1 MLNPQQNK
9 KLLQTLSHCLEVFE
23 PYLFEPQGKLDYRM
37 FETREH
43 LRAVPPDECFHA
55 PVPHWGG
62 PWQTCWFKG
71 RYQPSEQLAGRALYL
86 MPRVGGYEAM
96 LWVDGMPKGTFATKI
111 VVTRHGN
118 HYCDMLCAQADPPRS
133 MDVALEFYAG
143 HPVPGRAPFEP
154 DGPLGGEDAE
164 AFSFQA
170 QDILICTKN
179 QLVADFLF
187 DLRVLLQL
195 AEMLDENS
203 FRRAGVLNTLAQVHR
218 TLYLSPQAVDRE
230 TWLESLRAARAVMA
244 PALACRNGD
253 SAPRAALL
261 GHSHMDTAWLWPTA
275 ETVRKNARTIA
286 NQLSLME
293 QYPEYRF
300 LQSASCHTAWMQ
312 REYPALFERMREA
325 VAQGRY
331 EMNGAVWV
339 ECDCNLVGGE
349 ALIRQFLW
357 GQRYTRDTFG
367 VLSDCFW
374 LPDTFGYSAA
384 IPQIMR
390 GFGVK
395 YFLTTKLAWNDTNT
409 FPYETFTWRGID
421 GTDVLAHFFVMD
433 TWPDP
438 KGLLERVNGVGYRDC
453 LHNKQIS
460 HQRLIA
466 FGYGDGGGGPQF
478 EMIETARR
486 LADLEGCPRVRYSSA
501 SKFMQSLEA
510 EGREFPEYRG
520 ELYLELHRGTLTGKQ
535 QIKKNNRM
543 AETALHDLELVTVLA
558 AVHSGAPACGAA
570 CRPLWETLLVNQFHD
585 ILPGSCIPEAHD
597 ESLRQTTALLEEAG
611 RRLDATLRPEQMG
624 GVLNPLGFARTDT
637 VYLPV
642 NTAMHA
648 PGLRTQLVE
657 LRGGARVLAVAGL
670 RQQPFSFTP
679 LSLCAGADE
688 ASSLFHACG
697 NRLETPFALV
707 RFSPGGAISSFVDR
721 RTGRELCAGL
731 PLNTF
736 LSAEDV
742 PAAWDGWDVD
752 ADCMEKLRPDGVL
765 QSRMVAADGPVEYRV
780 RCTWT
785 VCGGSVVRQDI
796 IFHADSPL
804 VEFDTE
810 LEWHGKHRLLK
821 AAFDTTVQAPAA
833 RQEIQFG
840 CIQRPTTRN
849 DSLEQAK
856 FEVCCHKY
864 ADLSEPSYGV
874 ALLNDCKYGVSVEGG
889 RIALSLAKG
898 GMRPDPR
905 GDEGVYT
912 FRYAFLPHTGGFC
925 AQSVVR
931 PAYAFQYAALPASG
945 EGLPSEPLVRVD
957 AANVMPETV
966 KPCEDGGHAFIL
978 RLYECEGSYARTR
991 LSLAPGC
998 SGAQLCDML
1007 EQPFAPCP
1015 ADLEFRPFEIK
1026 TLRITY
1032 TDREDTP

>member
-1 MLNPQQNK
+1 MLNPQQNH
-9 KLLQTLSHCLEVFE
+9 KLLQKLSHCLEVFE
-23 PYLFEPQGKLDYRM
+23 PYLFEVQDALAYRM

-43 LRAVPPDECFHA
+43 LRAVPPEERFHA
-55 PVPHWGG
+55 PVPEWGG
-62 PWQTCWFKG
+62 PWQTCWFRG
-71 RYQPSEQLAGRALYL
+71 RYQPPARLAGQALYL

-96 LWVDGMPKGTFATKI
+96 LWVDGAPKGTFATKI

-118 HYCDMLCAQADPPRS
+118 HYCDLLCAQADPS
-133 MDVALEFYAG
+133 HSLDIALEFYAG
-143 HPVPGRAPFEP
+143 HPVPGRAPFAP
-154 DGPLGGEDAE
+154 DGPLDGGDGET
-164 AFSFQA
+164 FLFRA
-170 QDILICTKN
+170 QELLICTKN

-195 AEMLDENS
+195 AETLEEDS
-203 FRRAGVLNTLAQVHR
+203 FRRADVLNTLAQVHR
-218 TLYLSPQAVDRE
+218 VLYLSPQTTQRE
-230 TWLESLRAARAVMA
+230 LWLESLRAARAAMA

-275 ETVRKNARTIA
+275 ETVRKNARTIS

-312 REYPALFERMREA
+312 REYPALFERMRMA

-331 EMNGAVWV
+331 EVNGAVWV

-438 KGLLERVNGVGYRDC
+438 KGLLERIQGVGYRDC
-453 LHNKQIS
+453 LHNKQVS
-460 HQRLIA
+460 RQRLIA

-486 LADLEGCPRVRYSSA
+486 LADLEGCPKVRYSSA
-501 SKFMQSLEA
+501 SDFMQSLEA
-510 EGREFPEYRG
+510 EGRDFPEYRG

-543 AETALHDLELVTVLA
+543 AEVALHDLELVTVLR
-558 AVHSGAPACGAA
+558 AVQSGAPACDGAY
-570 CRPLWETLLVNQFHD
+570 RPLWETLLVNQFHD

-597 ESLRQTTALLEEAG
+597 ESLRQTSALLEEAG
-611 RRLDATLRPEQMG
+611 RQLDSALQPQRLC
-624 GVLNPLGFARTDT
+624 GVVNPLGFARADV
-637 VYLPV
+637 VYLPCD
-642 NTAMHA
+642 APRHA
-648 PGLRTQLVE
+648 PGLHTQLIE
-657 LRGGARVLAVAGL
+657 LRDGAHVLAVSGL

-679 LSLCAGADE
+679 LCLQAGADE
-688 ASSLFHACG
+688 TPSPFCAEG
-697 NRLETPFALV
+697 DRLETPFAQV
-707 RFSPGGAISSFVDR
+707 RFSPDGFFASFIDR

-736 LSAEDV
+736 LGAEDV
-742 PAAWDGWDVD
+742 SAAWDGWDID
-752 ADCMEKLRPDGVL
+752 ADCMEKLRPDCAL
-765 QSRMVAADGPVEYRV
+765 QSRAVVADGPVEYRV
-780 RCTWT
+780 RCVWS
-785 VCGGSVVRQDI
+785 VCGDSVLRQDI
-796 IFHADSPL
+796 IFYADSPL
-804 VEFDTE
+804 VAFDTQ

-821 AAFDTTVQAPAA
+821 AAFDTTVQAPSA

-849 DSLEQAK
+849 NSWEQAK

-889 RIALSLAKG
+889 RLALSLAKG

-912 FRYAFLPHTGGFC
+912 FRYAFLPHTGGFG
-925 AQSVVR
+925 AQSVVQ
-931 PAYAFQYAALPASG
+931 PAYAFQYAPKPAAG
-945 EGLPSEPLVRVD
+945 EGLPAGPLVCVD
-957 AANVMPETV
+957 AANVISETV
-966 KPCEDGGHAFIL
+966 KPCEDGGRAFIL

-991 LSLAPGC
+991 LCLAPGC
-998 SGAQLCDML
+998 GDVQLCDMM
-1007 EQPFAPCP
+1007 EQPLAPCP
-1015 ADLEFRPFEIK
+1015 AELSFRPFEIK
-1026 TLRITY
+1026 TLRIAY
-1032 TDREDTP
+1032 AEKPVL